1 MDEDASGTINS
12 TPRKVRFKP
21 KVSGRK
27 TPKPVEN
34 KIEVLPDIEAA
45 QTRELLRR
53 VNEGSRRRGPKVE
66 RKSEPVQVA
75 FGYTDKQTSIRS
87 FGKRTS
93 STSSASGLQGPVSD
107 DDDCIGLN
115 NRITKKYAEPWNYY
129 DYYPVTLPLRRPHS
143 GNPEHLNEI
152 EFGEASKNV
161 EYDENSIS
169 PAAELGLMEEFE
181 GERMLFF
188 QLPPSLPF
196 IKQSSGEKGKEI
208 ASSSKPYRNMGLP
221 EKGCGLEELP
231 AGLMGK
237 MLVYKS
243 GAIKLR
249 LGEIVYDV
257 SPGSDCVF
265 PQNVAAINVKEKH
278 CCVLGEL
285 EKRAVIT
292 PDVDSLL

>member
-1 MDEDASGTINS
+1 MEEEAPGTS
-12 TPRKVRFKP
+12 SPRKVRFKP
-21 KVSGRK
+21 KVPSRRP
-27 TPKPVEN
+27 PKSVEN

-45 QTRELLRR
+45 QARELLRR

-75 FGYTDKQTSIRS
+75 FGYTDKQTSIRN

-93 STSSASGLQGPVSD
+93 STSSASSLQGSGSND
-107 DDDCIGLN
+107 ECIPLN
-115 NRITKKYAEPWNYY
+115 DKITKEYAEPWNYY
-129 DYYPVTLPLRRPHS
+129 SYYPVTLPLRRPHS
-143 GNPEHLNEI
+143 GNPEHLNEV

-161 EYDENSIS
+161 EYDENSVS
-169 PAAELGLMEEFE
+169 PAAELGLMEEYE

-188 QLPPSLPF
+188 QLPPSLPL
-196 IKQSSGEKGKEI
+196 INQSSSDKGKEI
-208 ASSSKPYRNMGLP
+208 AGSSKPFRNMGLP
-221 EKGCGLEELP
+221 EKGCGLEELT
-231 AGLMGK
+231 AGFMGK

-243 GAIKLR
+243 GAIKLK

-285 EKRAVIT
+285 EKRAIIT